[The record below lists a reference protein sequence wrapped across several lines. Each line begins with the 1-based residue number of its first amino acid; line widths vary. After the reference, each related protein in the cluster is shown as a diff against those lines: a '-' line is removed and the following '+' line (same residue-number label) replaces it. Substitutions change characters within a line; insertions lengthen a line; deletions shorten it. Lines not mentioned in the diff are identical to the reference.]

1 MSVASARVAL
11 LNVAGLGL
19 VSAAAWTLH
28 LAAGLAVAGL
38 SCLLLGR
45 AAEG

>member
-1 MSVASARVAL
+1 MTV

-19 VSAAAWTLH
+19 VSAAAWSLH
-28 LAAGLAVAGL
+28 LAAGLAVAGV

-45 AAEG
+45 AAED